1 MARLPD
7 LGFRRDSVL
16 RDKEREPYNGY
27 ITATVPSIDRT
38 NVVPWTFFNGKLKF
52 GPVESGGG
60 FIVLC
65 FVWLIFASVP
75 EKWIMVL
82 CSLLQSLITTFLPLV
97 CLVCVFY
104 WAELLIQK
112 YCNSRVSLVIFPICA
127 IGEFCT
133 QVLFDGSDIL
143 RGSFLFTLLLA
154 GLVTATFSRLNL
166 IPATVVLV
174 LLTLARFSCW
184 ITLYEVHG
192 WFRPF
197 LAYFAAFAGLVL
209 SRNVQDFFAQGPA
222 EVESKVPMIR
232 QRTRRSSSVSSTS
245 SLSSSRR
252 RTSLPALG
260 IQSRVCK
267 AVLCHY

>member
-1 MARLPD
+1 MARLSD
-7 LGFRRDSVL
+7 IGFRRDSVL

-38 NVVPWTFFNGKLKF
+38 AVVPWTFLNGKLKI

-60 FIVLC
+60 FIILC
-65 FVWLIFASVP
+65 LLWLIFASVP
-75 EKWIMVL
+75 EKWVMVL
-82 CSLLQSLITTFLPLV
+82 CSLLQSLIITFLPLI

-112 YCNSRVSLVIFPICA
+112 YCNSRVSLVIFPICGV
-127 IGEFCT
+127 GEFCT

-154 GLVTATFSRLNL
+154 GLVTATFARLKL
-166 IPATVVLV
+166 IPASVVLM
-174 LLTLARFSCW
+174 LLTAARISCW
-184 ITLYEVHG
+184 VTLYEIHS

-197 LAYFAAFAGLVL
+197 LAYLSAFAGLLL
-209 SRNVQDFFAQGPA
+209 SRNVQDFFAQVPV
-222 EVESKVPMIR
+222 EVESKVPIIR
-232 QRTRRSSSVSSTS
+232 SRPRRSSSVSSTS
-245 SLSSSRR
+245 SLGSSRR

-260 IQSRVCK
+260 IQNRVC
-267 AVLCHY
+267 